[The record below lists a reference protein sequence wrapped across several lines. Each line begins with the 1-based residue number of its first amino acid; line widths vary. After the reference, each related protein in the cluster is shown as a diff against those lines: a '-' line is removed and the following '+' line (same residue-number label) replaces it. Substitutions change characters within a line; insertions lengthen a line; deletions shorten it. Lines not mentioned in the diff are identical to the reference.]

1 MAYSISKEHRM
12 KENEMR
18 SVLIYGEEGT
28 DLLEKLSGVPEWKL
42 EPLGIPGGHEYCLS
56 NGEEK
61 VALHVIAPNVI
72 STSNVLPHD
81 WASDQDKANAV
92 LKKLSQNLDSAR
104 IGNVIA
110 ASDDDL
116 A

>member
-1 MAYSISKEHRM
+1 M

-18 SVLIYGEEGT
+18 SVLIYGKEGVK
-28 DLLEKLSGVPEWKL
+28 LLEKLSDVPEWKL
-42 EPLGIPGGHEYCLS
+42 ETLGNSDGHKYCLS

-61 VALHVIAPNVI
+61 VALRVIAPNVI

-81 WASDQDKANAV
+81 CASDQDKANAV
-92 LKKLSQNLDSAR
+92 LKKLSQNLDSAG
-104 IGNVIA
+104 IENVIA
-110 ASDDDL
+110 ASDVDL